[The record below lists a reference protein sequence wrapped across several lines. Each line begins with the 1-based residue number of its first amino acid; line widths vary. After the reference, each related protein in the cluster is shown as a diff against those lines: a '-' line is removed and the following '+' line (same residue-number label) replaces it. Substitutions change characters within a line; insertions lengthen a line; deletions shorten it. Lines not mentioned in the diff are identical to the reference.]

1 MKVNNE
7 ISDKTS
13 QELNETILA
22 AKIILDLLIF
32 LAITTALPLIIVYLA
47 LCTPNTSKTISL
59 PC

>member
-13 QELNETILA
+13 QELNEKILA

-32 LAITTALPLIIVYLA
+32 LAITTALPLIIVYLI
-47 LCTPNTSKTISL
+47 NNQK
-59 PC
+59 